1 MSAHR
6 RPFLASL
13 AALVFSGLTLTALPS
28 LAAPQPYTD
37 KAFQAAQAAGK
48 PILVDVYANW

>member
-1 MSAHR
+1 MTQR
-6 RPFLASL
+6 RSFLASL
-13 AALVFSGLTLTALPS
+13 AACAFATLAALPAV
-28 LAAPQPYTD
+28 AAPQPFTD